1 MLHARLE
8 LDSTLD
14 SVYKL
19 DSLDRETRQLDT
31 SQAHAV
37 SLDSL
42 DSYSTGA
49 RQARQARPRQ
59 HLDSALTV
67 DSTAPRQR
75 LDEASTARQL
85 DSQGSIAVGCSRASS
100 SSASLTRRRRGRRR
114 TDYSRVREYADPS
127 TRVRRN
133 TPGGGS
139 RAERISQA
147 SAQPQEVHPPLSIIV
162 SHEAQDRTVKLTV
175 AGKTAVVGRRGL
187 SRYLALSTVSVL
199 RHVHRCTS
207 THPVTARVRGG
218 LLSSFGGFV
227 IRIRILMYCDVS
239 CMYPEGYMY
248 LSCILMYLKCILNAL
263 LHSKRIHVS

>member
-1 MLHARLE
+1 MARVTTRRCTRAREREREGACKAFL
-8 LDSTLD
+8 LVITCNA
-14 SVYKL
+14 VKRGHYKL
-19 DSLDRETRQLDT
+19 SRGPASR
-31 SQAHAV
+31 V
-37 SLDSL
+37 GR
-42 DSYSTGA
+42 STASPTAWPGVRCSRGA
-49 RQARQARPRQ
+49 ARPPTRPV
-59 HLDSALTV
+59 V
-67 DSTAPRQR
+67 D
-75 LDEASTARQL
+75 
-85 DSQGSIAVGCSRASS
+85 GCSRASS

-207 THPVTARVRGG
+207 THPVTAHRSPAPPPPRPRAPRPGRRSGREKVGR
-218 LLSSFGGFV
+218 LS
-227 IRIRILMYCDVS
+227 R
-239 CMYPEGYMY
+239 
-248 LSCILMYLKCILNAL
+248 LSC
-263 LHSKRIHVS
+263 H

>member
-1 MLHARLE
+1 MRVRPLDPSLLE
-8 LDSTLD
+8 G
-14 SVYKL
+14 
-19 DSLDRETRQLDT
+19 EPP
-31 SQAHAV
+31 
-37 SLDSL
+37 
-42 DSYSTGA
+42 
-49 RQARQARPRQ
+49 RP
-59 HLDSALTV
+59 
-67 DSTAPRQR
+67 
-75 LDEASTARQL
+75 
-85 DSQGSIAVGCSRASS
+85 
-100 SSASLTRRRRGRRR
+100 RRRRGRRR

-207 THPVTARVRGG
+207 TLHTATHPVLDPVTAHRSPAPPPPAPGAPPRAPLRSRKSGSSVPTLMPLRSGPRVVECE
-218 LLSSFGGFV
+218 L
-227 IRIRILMYCDVS
+227 
-239 CMYPEGYMY
+239 
-248 LSCILMYLKCILNAL
+248 
-263 LHSKRIHVS
+263 

>member
-1 MLHARLE
+1 MFSRCCA
-8 LDSTLD
+8 S
-14 SVYKL
+14 
-19 DSLDRETRQLDT
+19 
-31 SQAHAV
+31 AHSPV
-37 SLDSL
+37 
-42 DSYSTGA
+42 
-49 RQARQARPRQ
+49 
-59 HLDSALTV
+59 V
-67 DSTAPRQR
+67 D
-75 LDEASTARQL
+75 
-85 DSQGSIAVGCSRASS
+85 GCSRASS

-207 THPVTARVRGG
+207 THPVTAHRSPAPGAPPRAPLRSRKSGSSVPTLMPLRSGPRVVECE
-218 LLSSFGGFV
+218 L
-227 IRIRILMYCDVS
+227 
-239 CMYPEGYMY
+239 
-248 LSCILMYLKCILNAL
+248 
-263 LHSKRIHVS
+263 